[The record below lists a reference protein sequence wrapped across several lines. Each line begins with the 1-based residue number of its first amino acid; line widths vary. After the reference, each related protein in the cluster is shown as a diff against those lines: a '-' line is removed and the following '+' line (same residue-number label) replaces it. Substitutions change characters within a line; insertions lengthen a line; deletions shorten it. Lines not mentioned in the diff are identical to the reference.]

1 MNELEA
7 TIPRPA
13 PFNVNSQGKAVRNP
27 DEYHLDDYQLP
38 SQGMTA
44 EEEKAA
50 RAEGRWE
57 LSELKPRHREILRRV
72 LEGGSYV
79 EIAEAMGLHKQTVML
94 VATSPLFR
102 AELKKLENQLD
113 FNIVQRADG
122 MANEALDTIKTL
134 MRSGRSEFIRKQCAE
149 RILDTAGYSKVERKI
164 VGIVSGED
172 VIRELNKRRRESVL
186 NPAPAPKVIEESE

>member
-1 MNELEA
+1 MEPLPP
-7 TIPRPA
+7 TIPL
-13 PFNVNSQGKAVRNP
+13 PFNVGSQEKPVRNP
-27 DEYHLDDYQLP
+27 DEFHLDDYQLP
-38 SQGMTA
+38 PQGLSA

-50 RAEGRWE
+50 RNAGRWE

-72 LEGGSYV
+72 LEGGTYV
-79 EIAEAMGLHKQTVML
+79 EIADAMGLHKQTVML

-102 AELKKLENQLD
+102 AELKKMEDQLD

-172 VIRELNKRRRESVL
+172 VIRELNKRRRESIL
-186 NPAPAPKVIEESE
+186 SPQNPPAPEIEESK

>member
-1 MNELEA
+1 MEPLPP
-7 TIPRPA
+7 TIPQ
-13 PFNVNSQGKAVRNP
+13 PFNVGSQEKSVRNP
-27 DEYHLDDYQLP
+27 DEFHLDDYQLP
-38 SQGMTA
+38 PQGLSA

-50 RAEGRWE
+50 RNAGRWE

-72 LEGGSYV
+72 LEGGTYV
-79 EIAEAMGLHKQTVML
+79 EIADAMGLHKQTVML

-102 AELKKLENQLD
+102 AELKKMEDQLD

-172 VIRELNKRRRESVL
+172 VIRELNKRRRESIL
-186 NPAPAPKVIEESE
+186 SPQNPPAPEIEESK

>member
-1 MNELEA
+1 MEPLPP
-7 TIPRPA
+7 TIPL
-13 PFNVNSQGKAVRNP
+13 PFNVGSQEKPVRNP
-27 DEYHLDDYQLP
+27 DEYHLEEFQLP
-38 SQGMTA
+38 PQGLSA

-50 RAEGRWE
+50 RNAGRWE

-72 LEGGSYV
+72 LEGGTYI
-79 EIAEAMGLHKQTVML
+79 EIADAMGLHKQTVML

-102 AELKKLENQLD
+102 AELKKMEDQLD

-172 VIRELNKRRRESVL
+172 VIRELNKRRRESIL
-186 NPAPAPKVIEESE
+186 SPQNPPAPEIEESK